1 EQQPPHCWRRSG
13 HGSLN
18 VVGGIQH
25 SCNIFFYEVGYRL
38 GTVGDRYITDVGL
51 RQLEKYADM
60 YGLTET
66 SGIEIEESAPQLS
79 DIDPVRSA
87 IGQGT
92 NNFTTVGLAR
102 YITTVANSGTCY
114 NLTLL
119 DKLTDHNGTQL
130 EDYTAE
136 VRNTIT
142 MDASYWDAIHTGM
155 RKVIEGKSYYQDL
168 SVQVAGKTG
177 TAQES
182 KSRPNHAVF
191 VCYAPYE
198 DPEIAMAVRVA
209 NGYTSDYSAQIAKD
223 VVKYYYNLAD
233 EEEIA
238 NEAKKLAEGSLNAD

>member
-1 EQQPPHCWRRSG
+1 M
-13 HGSLN
+13 
-18 VVGGIQH
+18 
-25 SCNIFFYEVGYRL
+25 
-38 GTVGDRYITDVGL
+38 TDVGL

-66 SGIEIEESAPQLS
+66 SGVEIEESAPQIS

-92 NNFTTVGLAR
+92 NNFTTAGLAR

-119 DKLTDHNGTQL
+119 DKLTDHNGTL
-130 EDYTAE
+130 INDYEAQ
-136 VRNTIT
+136 VRNTIS
-142 MDASYWDAIHTGM
+142 MDSNYWDAIHTGM
-155 RKVIEGKSYYQDL
+155 RRVVEGKAYYNDL
-168 SVQVAGKTG
+168 SVHVAGKTG

-182 KSRPNHAVF
+182 RSRPNHALF

-198 DPEIAMAVRVA
+198 NPEIAMAVRVA
-209 NGYTSDYSAQIAKD
+209 NGYTSDYAAQIAKD
-223 VVKYYYNLAD
+223 VVAYYYDLAD

-238 NEAKKLAEGSLNAD
+238 GTAKELTGGSLNAD